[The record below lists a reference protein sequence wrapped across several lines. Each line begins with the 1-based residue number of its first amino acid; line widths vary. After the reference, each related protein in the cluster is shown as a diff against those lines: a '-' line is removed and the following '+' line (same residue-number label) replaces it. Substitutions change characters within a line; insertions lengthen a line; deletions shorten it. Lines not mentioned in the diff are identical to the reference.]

1 MNSRMTRTVCG
12 LLITGALAVAPLAQA
27 AEGGGTVTY
36 VTTWTE
42 KTMLPGGRALQ
53 RYYQKGV
60 VLMDKADGPFHL
72 SAQDCSGSVAIGAG
86 GKVEN
91 NAGSCSAVDKD
102 GDSWWLEYHTGAQG
116 DTWTILGGTG
126 KYKGMKGGGTT
137 AELVDTADGR
147 LVITWKGSW
156 TMVK

>member
-1 MNSRMTRTVCG
+1 MTWPVCG
-12 LLITGALAVAPLAQA
+12 LLITGALVVAPLAQA

-36 VTTWTE
+36 VMTWTE
-42 KTMLPGGRALQ
+42 MTKLPGGRALQ
-53 RYYQKGV
+53 RAYFKGV

-72 SAQDCSGSVAIGAG
+72 SAQDCSGSVAIAAD

-102 GDSWWLEYHTGAQG
+102 GDTWWLEYHIGPQG
-116 DTWTILGGTG
+116 DTWTIIGGTG

-137 AELVDTADGR
+137 TELVQTADGR

-156 TMVK
+156 TIMK